1 MFICNHC
8 SAGIQVPSSIP
19 STIFS
24 GTRDVP
30 AYLLSP
36 DGEKTCLKIL
46 YILSHMHP
54 DIHFAPVVPPLAS
67 LCLHFMEENLC
78 YACLSALMD
87 SRRSMLDQSQRAYA
101 VMAKTFQ
108 DSLKS
113 YFVSWMLKYLPLYHS
128 KSDTCEYITMYVKNK

>member
-1 MFICNHC
+1 MNYYKSFICY

-24 GTRDVP
+24 GNRNVP
-30 AYLLSP
+30 MYLLSP
-36 DGEKTCLKIL
+36 DGETTCFKIL

-54 DIHFAPVVPPLAS
+54 DIQYAPLIPPLTS
-67 LCLHFMEENLC
+67 IFLHFMDENLC
-78 YACLSALMD
+78 YTCLSALVN

-113 YFVSWMLKYLPLYHS
+113 YFVS
-128 KSDTCEYITMYVKNK
+128 

>member
-1 MFICNHC
+1 MSCYF
-8 SAGIQVPSSIP
+8 STGIQIPSNIP

-36 DGEKTCLKIL
+36 DGEKTCLKVL

-54 DIHFAPVVPPLAS
+54 DIQFSPLIPPLAS
-67 LCLHFMEENLC
+67 LFLHFMEENLC
-78 YACLSALMD
+78 YACLSAVVN
-87 SRRSMLDQSQRAYA
+87 SRRSMLDQSQRAVA
-101 VMAKTFQ
+101 IMAKTFQ

-113 YFVSWMLKYLPLYHS
+113 YFVS
-128 KSDTCEYITMYVKNK
+128 